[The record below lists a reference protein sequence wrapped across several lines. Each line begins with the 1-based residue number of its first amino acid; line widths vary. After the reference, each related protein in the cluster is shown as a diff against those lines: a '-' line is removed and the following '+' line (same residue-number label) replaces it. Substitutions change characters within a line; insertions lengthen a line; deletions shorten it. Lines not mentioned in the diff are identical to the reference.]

1 MSPFPNQADKSLA
14 AVKSQTKDSEPTHD
28 FPLTLIMPKVYS
40 YIKSGASRFSFA
52 KRKFVLCSILF
63 LLISLGLNKMYN
75 QRKYQKT
82 LPPLSLKT
90 FAIGKVQPIGYIR
103 SITLPMIY
111 SSSRI
116 RKLYVEEN
124 DYVREGKPLFT
135 VEDSKDALI
144 NMESSKAN
152 LDQKKAELNSSESK
166 LLSAKSLRDFYKS
179 QYKRYQFLAN
189 SGAATL
195 EQAQQQL
202 TLYRAAEQ
210 DYLSNLEQVKANKA
224 ALASARWVYRSNKF
238 KSDISTVRAPADVRV
253 FKVYARTGEGVRD
266 GKPVMDVGES
276 QNMGIL
282 AEVYRIDIN
291 KIRLNQK
298 ASITV
303 NGMPMIRWAGKV
315 IQISTQ
321 ATQQSINSD
330 DPATAMANRVFNVL
344 IKLSPVSSSE
354 AKNFNYMEVNVVFD
368 R

>member
-1 MSPFPNQADKSLA
+1 
-14 AVKSQTKDSEPTHD
+14 
-28 FPLTLIMPKVYS
+28 
-40 YIKSGASRFSFA
+40 
-52 KRKFVLCSILF
+52 
-63 LLISLGLNKMYN
+63 
-75 QRKYQKT
+75 
-82 LPPLSLKT
+82 
-90 FAIGKVQPIGYIR
+90 
-103 SITLPMIY
+103 MIY

-124 DYVREGKPLFT
+124 DYVREGEPLFT